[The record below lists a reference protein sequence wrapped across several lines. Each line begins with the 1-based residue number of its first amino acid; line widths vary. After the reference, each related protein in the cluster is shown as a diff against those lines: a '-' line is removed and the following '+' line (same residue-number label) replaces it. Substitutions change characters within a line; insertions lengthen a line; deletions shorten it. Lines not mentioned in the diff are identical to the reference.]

1 MRKPQD
7 LRFQAALLASLV
19 MAWAC
24 PATTQPAKSENSLS
38 IEHVAGP
45 DGTWDFLTLDQQR
58 QVVYLARSNGITRL
72 DIATKAISTFPLNVK
87 TRIALPINDGKELLV
102 TAGEAGA
109 MIMNAETGAVRIAA
123 IPTGHKSDSA
133 FFDPD
138 TKVVWVLDNDGG
150 GIAVVDPKSGAIK
163 ARIAVDGDLESAVL
177 DGHGLVYITLED
189 KREIAV
195 FDLKTKARVR
205 TIPISD
211 CDGPTGLAL
220 DLPSKRLVALCADGK
235 AQVVDAEH
243 GTILSSLPIGLR
255 PDVAIYNPSSQL
267 VYAPTGGNG
276 SMSVIDPISLSV
288 REVLLTGPSART
300 GALDAETGTIYLPSG
315 IFVPSPIAGQ
325 RPILTPGS
333 FNFLIVKTT
342 NPE

>member
-1 MRKPQD
+1 MSKHHNRQI
-7 LRFQAALLASLV
+7 QATLFASFLIV
-19 MAWAC
+19 WVC
-24 PATTQPAKSENSLS
+24 PAIAQPIPSGTTIP

-45 DGTWDFLTLDQQR
+45 DGTWDFLTFDQQR
-58 QVVYLARSNGITRL
+58 QVVYLARSNGVTRL
-72 DIATKAISTFPLNVK
+72 DLARKAISTFPLSAK
-87 TRIALPINDGKELLV
+87 TRIALPINDGRELLV

-109 MIMNAETGAVRIAA
+109 MIMNAETGAVRIAV
-123 IPTGHKSDSA
+123 IPTGHKADSA

-138 TKVVWVLDNDGG
+138 TKEIWVLDNDGG
-150 GIAVVDPKSGAIK
+150 GIAVVDPQSGTIK
-163 ARIAVDGDLESAVL
+163 ARIGVDGDLESAAL
-177 DGHGLVYITLED
+177 DGHGLVYITVED

-195 FDLKTKARVR
+195 FDLKARARVR
-205 TIPISD
+205 TIPISE

-255 PDVAIYNPSSQL
+255 PDVAIYNPSTRL

-276 SMSVIDPISLSV
+276 SMTVIDPIRLSI

-300 GALDAETGTIYLPSG
+300 GAVDARTGTIFLPSG
-315 IFVPSPIAGQ
+315 TFVASPIAGQ
-325 RPILTPGS
+325 RPTLMPGS
-333 FNFLIVKTT
+333 FNFLLVKTT
-342 NPE
+342 NPD